1 MATTTRT
8 KKRKLKKKRIIIAMV
23 VLVAIIA
30 AASFGVYKL
39 CFNKKEVKTV
49 ATVTDEIANGYNY
62 TITDEATKY
71 SKQLFDDLK
80 KELSKDSVN
89 EEKYAKLEAQLFVSE
104 FFTLSNK
111 VNRNDV
117 GGVQFIYPDY
127 QESFQKEAMDENG
140 LYHYLE
146 NDIYGD
152 RKQELPE
159 IVNVDVINV
168 EQKAYT
174 LNDEVTDEQAYYI
187 DITMNYEKD
196 LGYQKSATVVLI
208 HNGKRLDIVK
218 MTEK

>member
-127 QESFQKEAMDENG
+127 Q
-140 LYHYLE
+140 
-146 NDIYGD
+146 
-152 RKQELPE
+152 
-159 IVNVDVINV
+159 
-168 EQKAYT
+168 
-174 LNDEVTDEQAYYI
+174 
-187 DITMNYEKD
+187 
-196 LGYQKSATVVLI
+196 
-208 HNGKRLDIVK
+208 
-218 MTEK
+218 

>member
-1 MATTTRT
+1 MAATTRT

-30 AASFGVYKL
+30 VASFGVYQI
-39 CFNKKEVKTV
+39 CFNKKEAKTV
-49 ATVTDEIANGYNY
+49 VTVTDKIANDYS
-62 TITDEATKY
+62 ITDEATKY
-71 SKQLFDDLK
+71 SKDLFSKLK
-80 KELSKDSVN
+80 KELSKDSVD
-89 EEKYAKLEAQLFVSE
+89 EEKYAKLETQLFMSE
-104 FFTLSNK
+104 LFTLSNK

-117 GGVQFIYPDY
+117 GGVQFVYKDY
-127 QESFQKEAMDENG
+127 QESFTKEAMEG
-140 LYHYLE
+140 LYHYVE

-159 IVNVDVINV
+159 VVNVDVINV
-168 EQKAYT
+168 EQKEYT
-174 LNDEVTDEQAYYI
+174 LNDEVTDDKAYYI
-187 DITMNYEKD
+187 DVTMNYAKD

>member
-146 NDIYGD
+146 NDIYGNRD
-152 RKQELPE
+152 QKLPE
-159 IVNVDVINV
+159 V
-168 EQKAYT
+168 T
-174 LNDEVTDEQAYYI
+174 EVTVDNIENIEYTIGTDFTDDSAYQVEVSIKYKE
-187 DITMNYEKD
+187 DMDYPTK
-196 LGYQKSATVVLI
+196 ATLTFVHEDNKLSLVE
-208 HNGKRLDIVK
+208 V
-218 MTEK
+218 E